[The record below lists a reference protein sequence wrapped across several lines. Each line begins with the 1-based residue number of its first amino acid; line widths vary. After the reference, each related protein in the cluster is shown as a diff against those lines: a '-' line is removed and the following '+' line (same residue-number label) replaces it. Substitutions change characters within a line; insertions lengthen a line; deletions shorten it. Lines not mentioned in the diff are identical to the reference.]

1 MSVKPIYASGSRNE
15 DMSHD
20 HEEKQPEGRGRPIS
34 RSSKG
39 ENRKPNNDPQDRA
52 INFSNL
58 SFLQA
63 NVHRTGL
70 YHYQELRGHPLRE
83 VFQFLGLAMPNP
95 RFISSKCT
103 GKRKALCVSIVC
115 IRGQTSRVAHHLG
128 RLVLTIW
135 GKGTN

>member
-15 DMSHD
+15 DISH
-20 HEEKQPEGRGRPIS
+20 EYGEKQLEGRGRRIS
-34 RSSKG
+34 KSSKG
-39 ENRKPNNDPQDRA
+39 ENRKSKNQSQDRA

-63 NVHRTGL
+63 NCHRTGIN
-70 YHYQELRGHPLRE
+70 HYRELRGHPLRE
-83 VFQFLGLAMPNP
+83 IFQFLGLAMPNP

-115 IRGQTSRVAHHLG
+115 VRGQTSRVAHHLD